1 MLAAGA
7 WCVFADDVFEWI
19 TEGRID
25 SPGVQA
31 LKGVDFVI
39 ASSLVLYLV
48 LRRTMRTRRLAE
60 EAARLNQERFE
71 GVALAT
77 TDAIWDLNL
86 ETKVVWWSDG
96 VQKLFGYRAED
107 VSSRLEWW
115 VERLHPDDRERVV
128 NALQAAADSRGR
140 TWSGQY
146 RFRRQDGS
154 YATVLDRGYF
164 IQDAA
169 GKPVRVVG
177 GLTDVSERRHAEEA
191 LENSRRQL
199 RALTAKVQTGREEER
214 ANVAREIHDELG
226 QILTALKIN
235 LDWLEQKLESDKS
248 LNPLLERIVE
258 SAEMTDS
265 AIRTV
270 QRIATDLR
278 PAVLDQLGL
287 AEALREEAQRFEK
300 RTGVPCELQAPADRV
315 ALSRD
320 AATTIFRV
328 FQEALT
334 NVARHAQATRCRIAL
349 QAISDGVILQV
360 EDDGKG
366 IGTEATGDGGS
377 LGLLGMRERA
387 AMLGGEVTIAPMSP
401 KGTRVTLRLPAAA

>member
-1 MLAAGA
+1 
-7 WCVFADDVFEWI
+7 
-19 TEGRID
+19 
-25 SPGVQA
+25 
-31 LKGVDFVI
+31 LKGIDFVI

-60 EAARLNQERFE
+60 EASRLNQERFE
-71 GVALAT
+71 SVALAT

-86 ETKVVWWSDG
+86 ETKVVWWSNG

-107 VSSRLEWW
+107 VSTRLEWW

-128 NALQAAADSRGR
+128 GALQTAADSRGR

-169 GKPVRVVG
+169 GNPIRVVG
-177 GLTDVSERRHAEEA
+177 GLTDISERRHAEEA
-191 LENSRRQL
+191 LEGSRRQL
-199 RALTAKVQTGREEER
+199 RALTARLQTGREEER

-235 LDWLEQKLESDKS
+235 LDWIEQKMEERSDDKS

-265 AIRTV
+265 AITTV

-287 AEALREEAQRFEK
+287 AEALREESQRFEK
-300 RTGVPCELQAPADRV
+300 RTGVPCELQAPVERLDLPRDRV
-315 ALSRD
+315 
-320 AATTIFRV
+320 TVIFRV

-334 NVARHAQATRCRIAL
+334 NVARHAQATRCRIIL
-349 QAISDGVILQV
+349 KTTGDGVVLEV

-366 IGTEATGDGGS
+366 IGTAATSDGGS

-387 AMLGGEVTIAPMSP
+387 VMVGGEVTIAPISP
-401 KGTRVTLRLPAAA
+401 KGTRVTLRLPAADPKARI